1 MSLPH
6 WFDRF
11 RMPITVKEFTTDFD
25 ADVTPQPLDPNGH
38 VVLEQFP
45 PAGREAANWSAPS
58 SAGPE
63 NRNWKELYW
72 EIDGGDGV
80 TVRAAQVC
88 PTLHTTIGNFL
99 SCSSVAASHLLLG
112 ICHSGG
118 RLSSSAMG
126 N

>member
-11 RMPITVKEFTTDFD
+11 RMPITAKEFTTNFN

-38 VVLEQFP
+38 VLLEQFP
-45 PAGREAANWSAPS
+45 PTGRTTVDWRASSLAASQS
-58 SAGPE
+58 GK
-63 NRNWKELYW
+63 WKELYW
-72 EIDGGDGV
+72 EIDGGNGV

-88 PTLHTTIGNFL
+88 PTLPPFIDHPL
-99 SCSSVAASHLLLG
+99 SCSSVAASRPLLG
-112 ICHSGG
+112 ICHTGG